1 MNQQAIEQLGRALD
15 LVFGKPGAAQVALA
29 NLDLIKA
36 LDEAV
41 KAYHAAAQQAQK
53 EQEDGAVHS
62 HD

>member
-15 LVFGKPGAAQVALA
+15 VVFGKPGSAQIALQ
-29 NLDLIKA
+29 NLELIKA

-41 KAYHAAAQQAQK
+41 KAFNAAQQAQ
-53 EQEDGAVHS
+53 EQPNGEIYP